1 MKITKKFLIA
11 ALILT
16 MIVSVSGCGSSG
28 NPGQASTQTSTTEQ
42 SEEATTQKSENEL
55 TEREQRLLDA
65 LITMTKED
73 FYEPSKV
80 RILEIPVYDGDGVF
94 KHDPD
99 PSRDYYASGSDEKT
113 TANEYA
119 VVRLQG
125 ENKVGGTLNH
135 YYAICISERKLLTET
150 SYSKDYQTE
159 DYCNYSLKK
168 GEYINLGDDYKTI
181 ETPIGRDEEINWYS
195 DDGSK
200 YFDIGKINKAFAAYW
215 KDMGFE

>member
-1 MKITKKFLIA
+1 MKRIKKFLIA
-11 ALILT
+11 ALLLT
-16 MIVSVSGCGSSG
+16 MIVPVSGCGSSG
-28 NPGQASTQTSTTEQ
+28 KSTIEQ
-42 SEEATTQKSENEL
+42 SVEATTQKSENEL
-55 TEREQRLLDA
+55 TEREQRLLNA
-65 LITMTKED
+65 LINMTKED

-99 PSRDYYASGSDEKT
+99 PSRDYYASSNNENSFRNE
-113 TANEYA
+113 NEYA

-135 YYAICISERKLLTET
+135 YYVICMSENNQSHELSMDASFCKNYET
-150 SYSKDYQTE
+150 QT
-159 DYCNYSLKK
+159 YCRYYLKN